1 MLNKDECI
9 TTIELISKCL
19 EINSISN
26 LYTYYNDLSL
36 KLDIDQLIVTYFIND
51 INSPE
56 ILYFGTD
63 PKWQE
68 IYLKEKY
75 LNIDPTI
82 QFSLNSEIPV
92 VWSDIY
98 NQAPKKYQRFI
109 LHAQSFDLKE
119 GLSYGIKKHPVTSK
133 SIVVSVGIKKTQLE
147 NKQKTTITKILP
159 HLTDVCVRKSLWTRP
174 FFTPKEKEITRW
186 CAEGKSYG
194 EIALI
199 LQISE
204 RTVKFH
210 MKNIFEKL
218 GAYNKP
224 QAVAK
229 SLSFGL
235 I

>member
-9 TTIELISKCL
+9 TAIELISKCL

-51 INSPE
+51 MNNPE

-63 PKWQE
+63 PKWKE

-82 QFSLNSEIPV
+82 QLSINSENPII
-92 VWSDIY
+92 WSDAY
-98 NQAPKKYQRFI
+98 KKSPKKSQRFI
-109 LHAQSFDLKE
+109 SHAQSFDLKE
-119 GLSYGIKKHPVTSK
+119 GLSYGIKKHPITSK
-133 SIVVSVGIKKTQLE
+133 SIVVSVGIKGHQLE
-147 NKQKTTITKILP
+147 NKQKTTLSKILP
-159 HLTDVCVRKSLWTRP
+159 HLTDVCVRQSLWARP
-174 FFTPKEKEITRW
+174 LFTPKEKEITHW

-210 MKNIFEKL
+210 MKNVFEKL

-229 SLSFGL
+229 SLNFGL